1 MGLYGTILVMKEE
14 EKDIH
19 IHLSYS
25 DVLLLTMRD
34 VMTSSE
40 EIIPLVHAWKEI
52 NLHHFPE
59 DEMQAYDS
67 LSCIMVFCSRK

>member
-1 MGLYGTILVMKEE
+1 MGLYGTILVIKEE
-14 EKDIH
+14 EKDIR

-25 DVLLLTMRD
+25 DVLLLTLRD
-34 VMTSSE
+34 FMTSSE
-40 EIIPLVHAWKEI
+40 EIILLVHAWKEI

-67 LSCIMVFCSRK
+67 LSWIMVFCSRK